1 MPVEKNEP
9 ARGRSRLHR
18 VPELIKRLI
27 HLELGIYASIWRV
40 ISRRP
45 ATPPGATGFAY
56 HRPVLTVLV
65 VFIVLSAV
73 EIPILD
79 LIVHRWPLVRVFVFI
94 LGLWGLTWMVGLLCA
109 MLMRQHSVG
118 PEGIRIRNGIEIDIS
133 LLWRDIAQVE
143 IAASVADGK
152 ASRVSKEL
160 GIVELSLRIANE
172 TNILITL
179 EGPVEVKLP
188 GKLPGGGTH
197 RVERV
202 RIWVDEPKEFLSSVA
217 HHIHA

>member
-1 MPVEKNEP
+1 MPAGKIDP
-9 ARGRSRLHR
+9 GRGWSRLRR
-18 VPELIKRLI
+18 VCELIKRLI
-27 HLELGIYASIWRV
+27 HLELGIYASIWRA

-45 ATPPGATGFAY
+45 AIPPGATGFAY

-65 VFIVLSAV
+65 IFIVLSAI

-79 LIVHRWPLVRVFVFI
+79 LIVHRWLLVRVFVFI

-109 MLMRQHSVG
+109 MLMRPHAVG
-118 PEGIRIRNGIEIDIS
+118 PEGIWLRNGIEIDIA
-133 LLWRDIAQVE
+133 LLWSDIAQVE
-143 IAASVADGK
+143 IAASVVDGK
-152 ASRVSKEL
+152 ASRVSEER

-179 EGPVEVKLP
+179 ERPVEVKLP
-188 GKLPGGGTH
+188 GNLPGGGTH
-197 RVERV
+197 RVDRV